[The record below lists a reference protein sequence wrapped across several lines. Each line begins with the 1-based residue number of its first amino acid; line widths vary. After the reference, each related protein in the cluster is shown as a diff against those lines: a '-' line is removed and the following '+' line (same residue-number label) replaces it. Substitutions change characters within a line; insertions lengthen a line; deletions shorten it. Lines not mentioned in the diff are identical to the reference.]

1 MASAT
6 SNWRRSVELK
16 VPKAGRAGSRI
27 WILRGGR
34 VGYYAGWEEGRE
46 SRRNPRVSHSG
57 SGIRTPGRG
66 EFGEIAVPLRR
77 ELLAR
82 IDDSVSAPS
91 DGHVYRPR
99 DLYHGCGLPGTLT
112 RKL

>member
-1 MASAT
+1 MRSAMSSSEPLRSAKRTVTSLRSPSMADDAA
-6 SNWRRSVELK
+6 N
-16 VPKAGRAGSRI
+16 
-27 WILRGGR
+27 
-34 VGYYAGWEEGRE
+34 
-46 SRRNPRVSHSG
+46 
-57 SGIRTPGRG
+57 
-66 EFGEIAVPLRR
+66 VPLRR

-82 IDDSVSAPS
+82 IGDPVSAPS